1 MASGPTSTKAIR
13 RWSSHL
19 IWFAGSL
26 NRFSIASD
34 PDVPVTCAVAVDVF
48 ATTSHFGS
56 VLPQRFSLG
65 VVKLTKTV
73 KFVVVILPLDA
84 YSRT

>member
-1 MASGPTSTKAIR
+1 M
-13 RWSSHL
+13 
-19 IWFAGSL
+19 WFAGSL

-34 PDVPVTCAVAVDVF
+34 PRKVTQITSRRAVFCVPVTCAVAVDVF

-56 VLPQRFSLG
+56 VLAQRFSLG
-65 VVKLTKTV
+65 VVKVTKTV
-73 KFVVVILPLDA
+73 KSIAVILPFDA